1 MLGGASRIAGGGQS
15 ADQGLAAT
23 LGHDTSPQGSTSAG
37 PTPAQ
42 ASGVIERPAYT
53 LTYPGDWKLD
63 DEDTSFDLDRY
74 FSIDGPETCHVIIPF
89 FPPTLTEEA
98 CLDIQNETF
107 TERMFKEAPTEAPF
121 STWGSLSYLLH
132 DSARRQWQLIAA
144 RQPALTA
151 SKRDST
157 KRMNPQ
163 RTTAERRTRAPRH
176 RRTVVPLPRPA
187 GTAR

>member
-1 MLGGASRIAGGGQS
+1 MMSSRRSALAVELAPRAVAGGSVCWGASRIAGGGQS
-15 ADQGLAAT
+15 AD
-23 LGHDTSPQGSTSAG
+23 
-37 PTPAQ
+37 
-42 ASGVIERPAYT
+42 

-63 DEDTSFDLDRY
+63 DEDTSFDLDHY
-74 FSIDGPETCHVIIPF
+74 FSIDGPETCHVIIAF

-144 RQPALTA
+144 RQLALTA

-157 KRMNPQ
+157 RSMNPQ
-163 RTTAERRTRAPRH
+163 RTTAERRTRAPRR